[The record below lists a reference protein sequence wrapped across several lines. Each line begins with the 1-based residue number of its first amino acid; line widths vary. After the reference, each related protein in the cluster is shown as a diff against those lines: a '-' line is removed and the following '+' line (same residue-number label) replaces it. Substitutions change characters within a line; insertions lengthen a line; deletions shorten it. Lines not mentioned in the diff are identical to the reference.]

1 MFNVVEVFCISTLNP
16 NIVSFSNPHVV
27 TRSILNLRFSE
38 QERQNNCF
46 ILISLNFAAM
56 RKRHEE
62 NAYCSFLFAN
72 DNTKQIS
79 FS

>member
-27 TRSILNLRFSE
+27 TCSILNLRFSE

-56 RKRHEE
+56 RKRHE